1 MKKQL
6 LTFILF
12 FASSLLV
19 AQSFNQPSIYN
30 NVCDD
35 NNDGIAAF
43 WLGEI
48 SFEILGNLNTQ
59 DYSISHHETQFDAA
73 TGTNAL
79 SSPYTNILPYQ
90 QTLFARIVTN
100 ATGDVSIIGYPLN
113 VNPAPSN
120 PTVSITNCANTT
132 TSFPCWDLTSVQA
145 QIAQGATASIV
156 TFFTSQADAFSNVAQ
171 IANPSCYVSPSAS
184 PVNPPVYYRVENA
197 VTGCFAVGVV
207 ELITIDCGGGNTC
220 NPPISFQ
227 ASSNDLTSLVLSWTN
242 DGSTTQSSIV
252 VLPAGSP
259 PPTNNTT
266 AFYAATS
273 PYVITGL
280 SCGTTYDVYIRTF
293 CNSANLSS
301 WVSQTV
307 ATLGC
312 PIEAGQPTDLRQ
324 CAGSNGQACF
334 NLNQNDVFIINTL
347 NPAEYTVTYHNSQAD
362 AANDVSPLA
371 SPYCTATSQA
381 VFARLENNATQEFQI
396 FGFSVMVET
405 FTQVATPLNS
415 IQQCDDNNDGFVTFD
430 LTTVQAQINSTN
442 PLQYY
447 PSLANA
453 QNQVVPFTN
462 PSVLNISVQ
471 NQITNVFVR
480 EIVADGCDNIYSF
493 QIQAFANCNVAYTCS
508 QANSLCNSL
517 GAVFQ
522 NTTNMSSTGTYGC
535 LNTSPN
541 QTWFYLPV
549 SQAGTINL
557 LIQQSTSPT
566 ISSANLDADYVVFGP
581 FSDPVT
587 PCNGQLTPNFIVSCS
602 YSASATENVVINN
615 AVPGQYYLLMVTNFS
630 NQSGY
635 IKISEVTGSTGA
647 IDCSGLRLNAFL
659 DVNNNG
665 TQDNGEQ
672 NFPLGQFTYEINNSG
687 NVHNVVSP
695 TGYYNIYDTNGN
707 NSYDI
712 SYAIDP
718 NYTAS
723 YGITTASYSNIQV
736 VIGGGLQT
744 YNFPITITQPYNDL
758 AVHIIPVN
766 APRPGFTY
774 MNKIVYT
781 NNGNQTITSGT
792 VTFNHDPLVA
802 IVTNTQTGTSPITN
816 GFTYNFSNLLP
827 FESREMIVTLQVP
840 TIPTVALG
848 GLLTNTASIVPLTG
862 DVVPENNSAVN
873 TQIIIGAYDPNDK
886 MEAHGERILYT
897 AFSTNDYLTYTI
909 RFENTGTANAENV
922 RVNDILDAGLD
933 ANTIRMVSA
942 SHSYVMDRV
951 GNQVNWIFED
961 IQLPPSVANT
971 NIGKGYITFQ
981 IKPLSGFAV
990 GDIIPNTASI
1000 YFDFNPPIIT
1010 NTFNTEFVQQLG
1022 VDEFENN
1029 DFVFYP
1035 NPVSDWLTI
1044 SVRGNANIAGVTVYD
1059 ILGKMVFT
1067 QQVSNL
1073 STQTIDLSAVSKG
1086 MYLVEV
1092 TTDTNH
1098 KVIKKLIVD

>member
-1 MKKQL
+1 MKKKL

-12 FASSLLV
+12 FATSFLV
-19 AQSFNQPSIYN
+19 AQSFNQPNIYN

-48 SFEILGNLNTQ
+48 SFEILGNLNAQ
-59 DYSISHHETQFDAA
+59 DYVISHHETQVDAA
-73 TGTNAL
+73 TGANAL
-79 SSPYTNILPYQ
+79 VSPYFNITPNQ
-90 QTLFARIVTN
+90 QTLFARIVTI
-100 ATGDVSIIGYPLN
+100 ATGDISIIAYPLN
-113 VNPAPSN
+113 VNPSPSN
-120 PTVSITNCANTT
+120 QTVTITNCASTA
-132 TSFPCWDLTSVQA
+132 TSFSCWDLTSVQA
-145 QIAQGATASIV
+145 QIAQGAAASTV
-156 TFFTSQADAFSNVAQ
+156 TFFTTQADAFNNVAQ
-171 IANPSCYVSPSAS
+171 IANPSCYISPSAT
-184 PVNPPVYYRVENA
+184 PVNPPVFFRVDNTI
-197 VTGCFAVGVV
+197 TGCFAVGVV

-220 NPPISFQ
+220 NPPTSLQ
-227 ASSNDLTSLVLSWTN
+227 VSSNDYTSLVLNWTN

-259 PPTNNTT
+259 APTNNTT
-266 AFYAATS
+266 AYYAASS

-280 SCGTTYDVYIRTF
+280 SCGTSYDVYIRTF

-307 ATLGC
+307 STLGC

-334 NLNQNDVFIINTL
+334 VLTQNDVFILNTL
-347 NPAEYTVTYHNSQAD
+347 NPTEYTITYHNSQSD
-362 AANDVSPLA
+362 ANNDVNPLT
-371 SPYCTATSQA
+371 SPYCTAVSQA
-381 VFARLENNATQEFQI
+381 VFARLENNTTQEFQI

-405 FTQVATPLNS
+405 FTQVNTPLNS

-430 LTTVQAQINSTN
+430 LTTVQAQINSN
-442 PLQYY
+442 NVLEYY
-447 PSLANA
+447 PSLTNA

-471 NQITNVFVR
+471 NQVTNVFVR

-522 NTTNMSSTGTYGC
+522 NTTNMSSTGAYGC
-535 LNTSPN
+535 LGTSPN
-541 QTWFYLPV
+541 QTWFYLPI
-549 SQAGTINL
+549 SQSGTINL
-557 LIQQSTSPT
+557 LIQQSTVPNVSVP
-566 ISSANLDADYVVFGP
+566 NLDADYVVFGP
-581 FSDPVT
+581 FTDPVT
-587 PCNGQLTPNFIVSCS
+587 PCNGQLTPNYIVSCS
-602 YSASATENVVINN
+602 YSSAATENVVISN
-615 AVPGQYYLLMVTNFS
+615 AVSGQYYLLMVTNFS

-635 IKISEVTGSTGA
+635 IKISDVSGSTGA

-659 DVNNNG
+659 DGNNNG
-665 TQDNGEQ
+665 AQDNGEQ
-672 NFPLGQFTYEINNSG
+672 NFPLGQFNYEINNNG
-687 NVHNVVSP
+687 NIHNIVSP
-695 TGYYNIYDTNGN
+695 TGTYNIYDTNGS
-707 NSYDI
+707 NSYDL

-718 NYTAS
+718 NYLTS
-723 YGITTASYSNIQV
+723 YSISTASYSNVQV

-744 YNFPITITQPYNDL
+744 YNFPITVTQPYNDL
-758 AVHIIPVN
+758 SVSIVPIN

-792 VTFNHDPLVA
+792 LTFNHDSLVSMLS
-802 IVTNTQTGTSPITN
+802 NTQAGTTPITN
-816 GFTYNFSNLLP
+816 GFTFNFSNLLP
-827 FESREMIVTLQVP
+827 FESREMTVTLQVP

-897 AFSTNDYLTYTI
+897 AFSANDYLTYTI
-909 RFENTGTANAENV
+909 RFENTGTASAENV
-922 RVNDILDAGLD
+922 RVNDILDNGLD

-942 SHSYVMDRV
+942 SHAYVMDRV
-951 GNQVNWIFED
+951 GNNVNWIFDD
-961 IQLPPSVANT
+961 IQLPPSVADT

-981 IKPLSGFAV
+981 IKPMPGYAV
-990 GDIIPNTASI
+990 GDVIPNTASI

-1044 SVRGNANIAGVTVYD
+1044 SVRGNATIAGVTVYD
-1059 ILGKMVFT
+1059 VLGKTVFT
-1067 QQVSNL
+1067 QQASNL
-1073 STQTIDLSAVSKG
+1073 STQTVDLSAVSKG
-1086 MYLVEV
+1086 MYLIEV